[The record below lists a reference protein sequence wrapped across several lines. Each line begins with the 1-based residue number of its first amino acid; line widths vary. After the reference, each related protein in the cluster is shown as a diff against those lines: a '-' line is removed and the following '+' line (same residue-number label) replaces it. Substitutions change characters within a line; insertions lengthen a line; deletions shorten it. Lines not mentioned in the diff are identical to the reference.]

1 MFFDCNLDNVEK
13 FARKIDVLF
22 TWSVTSFQYGHHRP
36 FAALSLLSAWQGK
49 LSERAYR
56 RDLIS
61 PQEFLQDRLFD
72 WLDLSEAARTEEN
85 INAVTLLYGN
95 LIERGLFCYATY
107 IQRLVARGELGL
119 SLAEV
124 QPLSTFFRKAIT
136 NSLSAEQIASQEF
149 HTLYTITGFKP
160 IVIKSA

>member
-1 MFFDCNLDNVEK
+1 MNSIFEQTNLKEIVFFDFNIDDAKN

-22 TWSVTSFQYGHHRP
+22 TWSVTPLQYGHHRP
-36 FAALSLLSAWQGK
+36 FAAVSLLSAWQEK
-49 LSERAYR
+49 LSERAHR

-72 WLDLSEAARTEEN
+72 WLDLSPAARAEES
-85 INAVTLLYGN
+85 INAVTLLYGT

-107 IQRLVARGELGL
+107 IQRLVARGESGL

-124 QPLSTFFRKAIT
+124 QPF
-136 NSLSAEQIASQEF
+136 SALLER
-149 HTLYTITGFKP
+149 
-160 IVIKSA
+160 